1 MEDAKLIDGKKWARK
16 LEEELK
22 IELIKL
28 SRKPKIVSILVGD
41 DPASV
46 LYSQIKQKKAK
57 EVGVLFEWISFPED
71 ADLVE
76 VAMEIENLNQDNG
89 VDGIMVQLPLPQRF
103 LEGHDESEIIGSIDP
118 EKDVDGLTGN
128 SDFLPAAVVA
138 VLKLLQ
144 DEDIKLTNKKIVI
157 LGKSNLVGKPLAQQ
171 LISQG
176 LDVEVCDS
184 KTQDLDKQTKAA
196 DVLISAT
203 GVAELV
209 KGEMVKEGAV
219 VIDVG
224 SEKINGKV
232 VGDVQFAS
240 VYPQAS
246 KITPVPGGVGPMTV
260 MCLMENVI
268 KVCETK
274 LT

>member
-1 MEDAKLIDGKKWARK
+1 
-16 LEEELK
+16 
-22 IELIKL
+22 
-28 SRKPKIVSILVGD
+28 
-41 DPASV
+41 
-46 LYSQIKQKKAK
+46 
-57 EVGVLFEWISFPED
+57 
-71 ADLVE
+71 
-76 VAMEIENLNQDNG
+76 AMEIENLNQDNG